1 MATKTATKKVSR
13 VELLKQRE
21 RIDAE
26 IAAQYRTELQGL
38 VEQFKAHLKTGEFEL
53 SDALALL
60 GAGKKTH
67 AKGGIAKAKSIHDKP
82 KPGST
87 YKHPKTGEEW
97 TAPVNLRRVKKWLQE
112 LVASSGKKYE
122 DFVAKK

>member
-1 MATKTATKKVSR
+1 MATKTAAKKVSR
-13 VELLKQRE
+13 VQLLKQLE

-26 IAAQYRTELQGL
+26 IAAEYQTELQDL
-38 VEQFKAHLKTGEFEL
+38 VDQFKAHLKTGEFEL

-60 GAGKKTH
+60 GASKKTR
-67 AKGGIAKAKSIHDKP
+67 AKRGSKTKSIGDKP
-82 KPGST
+82 KAGST

-97 TAPVNLRRVKKWLQE
+97 TAPANLRRVKKWLQE
-112 LVASSGKKYE
+112 LVTSTGKKYE

>member
-1 MATKTATKKVSR
+1 MATKTAAKKISR
-13 VELLKQRE
+13 VQLLKQRE

-26 IAAQYRTELQGL
+26 IAAEYQTELQGL

-60 GAGKKTH
+60 GAGKKTR
-67 AKGGIAKAKSIHDKP
+67 AKRGSKAKSVGDKP
-82 KPGST
+82 KSGST

-112 LVASSGKKYE
+112 LVASTGKKYE